1 MTPETWIPRYDGTGG
16 ALGDQPAALYRFAGK
31 APGDGTPL
39 AIPMVST
46 PLTGLALRATA
57 VADPWFSTRFARASI
72 AWSYPA
78 AVGLER
84 NIEKRSLA
92 LVIHEGTEDNAIAT
106 FYREALGEVAAGP
119 AWLHDIA
126 LVDYDFMSDEGNGWF
141 RDIEALS
148 AAIPRALRHHVFL
161 CLHGWYDWVGRY
173 CFDSAT
179 HKLDD
184 SWKTFG
190 RYDEVKE
197 NKGTMNLDGT
207 RVDTGFAQCKP
218 VAMTKRS
225 LHERIDA
232 ARNAGFRVGLYFAD
246 GLIAGTKL
254 PGYNV
259 PRRILTMGG
268 WPGPD
273 TPGQAFCQNPLV
285 PEVAAFYL
293 DYTDALWPSWAATL
307 MPWSGTRLSACRRAA
322 WDRRKCPATP
332 TGR

>member
-1 MTPETWIPRYDGTGG
+1 MTAPAVHLATSQPRFTGSPERAGRWNATGDSHGLDALDGPGPAHDSGG
-16 ALGDQPAALYRFAGK
+16 RSLVFDPVCAGIHRVELSCRGR
-31 APGDGTPL
+31 PG
-39 AIPMVST
+39 A
-46 PLTGLALRATA
+46 
-57 VADPWFSTRFARASI
+57 
-72 AWSYPA
+72 
-78 AVGLER
+78 

-141 RDIEALS
+141 RDIEALN

-225 LHERIDA
+225 LHEPHLTRRAQRGI
-232 ARNAGFRVGLYFAD
+232 
-246 GLIAGTKL
+246 
-254 PGYNV
+254 
-259 PRRILTMGG
+259 PR
-268 WPGPD
+268 GPLLRRRPD
-273 TPGQAFCQNPLV
+273 RRHKTA
-285 PEVAAFYL
+285 
-293 DYTDALWPSWAATL
+293 AATTY
-307 MPWSGTRLSACRRAA
+307 PCAS
-322 WDRRKCPATP
+322 
-332 TGR
+332 